1 MIKMPTIMF
10 GDNVCA
16 NNLSREHFVST
27 GNQYIYRPYHFNR
40 EATKLGLIDVK
51 WVKTDYNLAD
61 IFTKA
66 LPGQKLNHAEH
77 GMLRYLLRYAD
88 VTDFRTMLGR
98 LRDERQRGL

>member
-1 MIKMPTIMF
+1 MCQQFEQRTLH
-10 GDNVCA
+10 D
-16 NNLSREHFVST
+16 FVST

-77 GMLRYLLRYAD
+77 GMLKYLLGYAD
-88 VTDFRTMLGR
+88 VTQTS
-98 LRDERQRGL
+98 ERC